1 MGQTNTVCRPMDEAE
16 PDPVFD
22 ARRLKSAP
30 GYYVRVKWRYGQ
42 VEHVSGFA
50 SGHDAQKWIEEKSG
64 AWLRGRNGTRRGA

>member
-1 MGQTNTVCRPMDEAE
+1 MDEAE
-16 PDPVFD
+16 PDPVFE

-50 SGHDAQKWIEEKSG
+50 SGHDAQKWIEEKS
-64 AWLRGRNGTRRGA
+64 